1 MEEGRVLFE
10 ATVPVR
16 MVFVL
21 SLVLPSMVL
30 PFFLVF
36 PNPWEIWFYP
46 WDGLAIRGTSSFSSS
61 FRILGKFGFIRGT
74 SSFSSSFRIIGKFG
88 FIRGTSSFSSSF
100 RILGESSSR
109 SGKDY
114 PPTSAQRRMLLKF
127 HPRLNQPVTPP

>member
-36 PNPWEIWFYP
+36 PNHWEIWFYP

-61 FRILGKFGFIRGT
+61 FRIL
-74 SSFSSSFRIIGKFG
+74 GKFG